1 MQIFRRVFP
10 LAAATALLAGGLGS
24 IVPATQANAGTS
36 IFDQTE
42 QDQSAY
48 VAVASPIDGG
58 SKHQLLVIEQKS
70 NARQCWDEAGS
81 SPTII
86 DPLLLQFN
94 FSGICGRSTDGN
106 GYSIRV
112 EGNQD
117 LALDYSL
124 AVVRRAGDLVLIGR
138 PQSRSNPEIEIGRAF
153 GDSNGFAKINL
164 NPGWRFTKRSY
175 EGKTLGHVYLSNDQS
190 LESIVGQAPVTPPVS
205 APAPVP
211 TPTPEPAP
219 VPVEPAPVPP
229 APEPAPPAQVSFL
242 DVASDIYATEIEQAA
257 SLGFISGFADGTFKP
272 AEPLTREQVVSI
284 VVESLLALPDVNM
297 DPIGDAQGSPFPDV
311 EQGRWSANKI
321 AYARDRQIVAGYKED
336 GTFRPTQPVSRAEL
350 IAVMRRAAEYART
363 QRGLDAQ
370 LSGTEP
376 VQQFAD
382 LGGHWSEQLVTQMSA
397 YCKVA
402 SPINEA
408 GSSFY
413 PNTPAQRN
421 YAAAATLRMWNCVKN
436 AGS

>member
-10 LAAATALLAGGLGS
+10 LAAATALLAGVLGS
-24 IVPATQANAGTS
+24 TLPATRANAGTS

-58 SKHQLLVIEQKS
+58 NKHQLLVIEQKS
-70 NARQCWDEAGS
+70 NERQCWDEAGS

-124 AVVRRAGDLVLIGR
+124 AVVRRAGDLILIGR
-138 PQSRSNPEIEIGRAF
+138 PQSRRNPEIEIGRAF
-153 GDSNGFAKINL
+153 GDTNGFAKINL

-175 EGKTLGHVYLSNDQS
+175 EGKTLGHVYISNDQPLS
-190 LESIVGQAPVTPPVS
+190 TILGQAPAPTPAPTPT
-205 APAPVP
+205 PAPVP
-211 TPTPEPAP
+211 TPTPAP
-219 VPVEPAPVPP
+219 VPVEPAPAPTP
-229 APEPAPPAQVSFL
+229 APAPAVSFI
-242 DVASDIYATEIEQAA
+242 DVANDLYRTEIEQAA
-257 SLGFISGFADGTFKP
+257 SLGFISGFEDGSFKP
-272 AEPLTREQVVSI
+272 AQPLTREQVVSI

-297 DPIGDAQGSPFPDV
+297 DPVGVAQGSPFPDV
-311 EQGRWSANKI
+311 AQDRWSAAKI

-336 GTFRPTQPVSRAEL
+336 GTFKPTQPVSRAEL

-363 QRGLDAQ
+363 QRGLPAQ
-370 LSGTEP
+370 LSGSDT
-376 VQQFAD
+376 VQQFSD
-382 LGGHWSEQLVTQMSA
+382 LEGHWSQQLVTQMSA

-402 SPINEA
+402 SPINET
-408 GSSFY
+408 GNSFF

-421 YAAAATLRMWNCVKN
+421 YAAAATLRMWNCVKD
-436 AGS
+436 AAS